1 MSGGRPRRPRADQA
15 GTGQG
20 VVSAAEGVWGG
31 RGLVGHVED
40 GGRVAGWP
48 ELACQCVRGINH
60 LTGRGHPVPAPLLYE
75 ILGNL
80 KGVGHL
86 LPQAL
91 DQLGAG
97 LGRSLEDCDVD
108 DGPGRDAGVSLA
120 QARELMAAAAR
131 AAGELGEYLER
142 AQAAL
147 ATQGYRPDR
156 PAEPD
161 RSPASGEPDRGRG
174 AGGAGPRR

>member
-1 MSGGRPRRPRADQA
+1 
-15 GTGQG
+15 
-20 VVSAAEGVWGG
+20 VHGG
-31 RGLVGHVED
+31 RGLVGRIED
-40 GGRVAGWP
+40 GERVAGWP
-48 ELACQCVRGINH
+48 ELAYQCVRSINH
-60 LTGRGHPVPAPLLYE
+60 LTSRGHPVPAPLLYE

-97 LGRSLEDCDVD
+97 LGRSLEEIDVD
-108 DGPGRDAGVSLA
+108 DEPGREPVVSVA

-131 AAGELGEYLER
+131 AAGELGESLEQ

-147 ATQGYRPDR
+147 ATQGYRLDR
-156 PAEPD
+156 LAEPV
-161 RSPASGEPDRGRG
+161 RPPADWEPGRGR
-174 AGGAGPRR
+174 AAGAGPRR